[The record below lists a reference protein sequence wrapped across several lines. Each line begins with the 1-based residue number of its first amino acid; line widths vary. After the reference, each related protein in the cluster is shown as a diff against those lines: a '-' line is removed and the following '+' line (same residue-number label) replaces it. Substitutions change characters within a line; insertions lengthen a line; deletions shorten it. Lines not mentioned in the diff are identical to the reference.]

1 MMSFDQVEK
10 NIQQGAEYVQNK
22 VKEAMPKVTF
32 NKNGYEIRTQVLD
45 MAKQW
50 TEFEYS
56 QKFVGWDVTQ
66 KRDPNSGEIVTKVGM
81 PEIPGVDQ
89 VLETAE
95 KFYNFINNNNSK

>member
-1 MMSFDQVEK
+1 MMSMKQVEENVK
-10 NIQQGAEYVQNK
+10 ATAEYVQDK
-22 VKEAMPKVTF
+22 VKEAMPKVSF

-66 KRDPNSGEIVTKVGM
+66 KRDKDTGEIVTKIGM

-95 KFYNFINNNNSK
+95 KFYDFINNSKK

>member
-1 MMSFDQVEK
+1 MSFDTFK
-10 NIQQGAEYVQNK
+10 KTAEQTAEQMQNA

-45 MAKQW
+45 LAKQF

-56 QKFVGWDVTQ
+56 QKWVGWEVST
-66 KRDPNSGEIVTKVGM
+66 KRDPETGQMSTKVGM
-81 PEIPGVDQ
+81 PEVPGVDH

-95 KFYNFINNNNSK
+95 KFYDFINNSKK

>member
-1 MMSFDQVEK
+1 MSTFKQVEDNVK
-10 NIQQGAEYVQNK
+10 AGADYVQSK
-22 VKEAMPKVTF
+22 VKEAMPKVSF

-50 TEFEYS
+50 SEFEYS
-56 QKFVGWDVTQ
+56 QKWLGFETST
-66 KRDPNSGEIVTKVGM
+66 KRDPNSGEFVTTVGM

-95 KFYNFINNNNSK
+95 KFYDFINKTK

>member
-1 MMSFDQVEK
+1 MSFDTIK
-10 NIQQGAEYVQNK
+10 KTAEQTAETMQAA

-50 TEFEYS
+50 SEFEYS
-56 QKFVGWDVTQ
+56 QKWLGFETST
-66 KRDPNSGEIVTKVGM
+66 KRDPNSGEFVSTVGM
-81 PEIPGVDQ
+81 PEIPGVDH

-95 KFYNFINNNNSK
+95 KFYNFINNSKK

>member
-1 MMSFDQVEK
+1 MSTFKQVEDNVK
-10 NIQQGAEYVQNK
+10 AGADYVQSK
-22 VKEAMPKVTF
+22 VKEAMPKVSF

-50 TEFEYS
+50 SEFEYS
-56 QKFVGWDVTQ
+56 QKWLGFETST
-66 KRDPNSGEIVTKVGM
+66 KRDPNSGEFVTTVGM

-95 KFYNFINNNNSK
+95 KFYDFINKSK